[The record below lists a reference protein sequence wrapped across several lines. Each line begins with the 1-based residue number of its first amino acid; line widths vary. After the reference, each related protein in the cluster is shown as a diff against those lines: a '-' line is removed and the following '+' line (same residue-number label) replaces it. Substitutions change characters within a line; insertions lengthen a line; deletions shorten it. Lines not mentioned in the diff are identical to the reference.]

1 MDPFSRSSREKDD
14 EESLKWAAIQ
24 RLPTKRRIR
33 TGILTDA
40 EGEEKEVHIRSLGL
54 EQLKNLLDKLVKNS
68 EEDNENFLL
77 RLKNRIDR

>member
-1 MDPFSRSSREKDD
+1 MDPFSRSSLEEDD
-14 EESLKWAAIQ
+14 EESLKWAAIE

-33 TGILTDA
+33 TGILTEA
-40 EGEEKEVHIRSLGL
+40 EGQAKEVDIQSLRF
-54 EQLKNLLDKLVKNS
+54 QQVKNLLDKLVKNA

>member
-1 MDPFSRSSREKDD
+1 MDPFSRSSREEDD
-14 EESLKWAAIQ
+14 EDSLKWAAIE

-33 TGILTDA
+33 TGILTNE
-40 EGEEKEVHIRSLGL
+40 EGQAKEVDIPSLGL
-54 EQLKNLLDKLVKNS
+54 QQRKNLLDKLVKNV

>member
-33 TGILTDA
+33 TGILTDV
-40 EGEEKEVHIRSLGL
+40 EGEEKEVHIQSLGL